1 MEHKYNDPQCP
12 ALKAVCS
19 GCNRIGH
26 YRRKC
31 RSSTSQF
38 KRSYQSTNNYSNK
51 KFTHVHSIT
60 SDQNEETKFDPD
72 FKCYRVDDSGKYK
85 DLDNDEEI
93 MTQIGGVSI
102 GMVID
107 SGCKFNMIN
116 GLDYGKLCLNNAKMF
131 NVTYSVHNQ
140 FKAYASDS
148 NMKIL
153 LKFDAEIKLQNGNSE
168 VSTFYVVEN
177 GDRSLLGKISSKQLG
192 VLKVG
197 FNINKIKT
205 IDEFPKIRNV
215 IVKLKIS
222 DKVKPV
228 VQPYRRIP
236 IALEENIEKKLN
248 EALAMGII
256 EEVDK
261 SEWVSPI
268 VIVLKDD

>member
-1 MEHKYNDPQCP
+1 M
-12 ALKAVCS
+12 
-19 GCNRIGH
+19 
-26 YRRKC
+26 
-31 RSSTSQF
+31 
-38 KRSYQSTNNYSNK
+38 
-51 KFTHVHSIT
+51 
-60 SDQNEETKFDPD
+60 
-72 FKCYRVDDSGKYK
+72 
-85 DLDNDEEI
+85 
-93 MTQIGGVSI
+93 
-102 GMVID
+102 
-107 SGCKFNMIN
+107 
-116 GLDYGKLCLNNAKMF
+116 
-131 NVTYSVHNQ
+131 
-140 FKAYASDS
+140 
-148 NMKIL
+148 
-153 LKFDAEIKLQNGNSE
+153 QNGNSE

-236 IALEENIEKKLN
+236 IALEEKIEKKLN

-268 VIVLKDD
+268 VIVLKDDKDIRVCVDMRRANEAN